1 MYKMLIVE
9 NDNFLKELLTE
20 YFNESG
26 KYKVVGSITDASFAP
41 SICHELGI
49 DVALLDICTDDGN
62 YGGIVAGTNIKR
74 MYPHIKVILMTGI
87 PEANFISEAHLG
99 KIDSFLYKSDTIENL
114 YNVVEMTMAGEN
126 IWPEEDEGSR
136 QFSKLEIALSNRE
149 KEVARLI
156 CCNCMTR
163 IEIAEFLDI
172 SPNSVKTITS
182 RLFTKVGVDNAREL
196 MKFMLANDFFI
207 PEE

>member
-1 MYKMLIVE
+1 MLIVE

-20 YFNESG
+20 YFNDSE
-26 KYKVVGSITDASFAP
+26 KYKVVASITDASLAP
-41 SICHELGI
+41 SICFELGV

-62 YGGIVAGTNIKR
+62 YGGIVAGTKIKR
-74 MYPHIKVILMTGI
+74 DYPHIKVILMTGI
-87 PEANFISEAHLG
+87 PESNFIAEAHSG
-99 KIDSFLYKSDTIENL
+99 KIDSFLYKSDTITNL
-114 YNVVEMTMAGEN
+114 YNVVEATMAGEN
-126 IWPEEDEGSR
+126 IWPEESN
-136 QFSKLEIALSNRE
+136 QFSRSHISLSNRE

-156 CCNCMTR
+156 CCNCLTR
-163 IEIAEFLDI
+163 TEISEQLGI

-182 RLFTKVGVDNAREL
+182 RIFVKVGVDNAREL

>member
-20 YFNESG
+20 YFNDSG
-26 KYKVVGSITDASFAP
+26 MYKVEASITDASFAP
-41 SICHELGI
+41 SLCFELGI
-49 DVALLDICTDDGN
+49 DVALLDVCTDDGN
-62 YGGIVAGTNIKR
+62 YGGIKAGTIIKR
-74 MYPHIKVILMTGI
+74 TQPHIKVILMTGI
-87 PEANFISEAHLG
+87 PESNFISEAYSG

-114 YNVVEMTMAGEN
+114 YNAVEATMSGKN
-126 IWPEEDEGSR
+126 IWPEDEDT
-136 QFSKLEIALSNRE
+136 QFAKLDIPLSERE

-156 CCNCMTR
+156 CCNCLTR
-163 IEIAEFLDI
+163 NEIATLLEI

-182 RLFTKVGVDNAREL
+182 RIFIKIGVDNAREL